1 MNQRPDCRSSS
12 SGWTHTHKEQ
22 TRRQGESRHQLSLAS
37 RDRQWHQTF
46 AAGSRR
52 AGRPTTHKAEDGGD
66 DDPPEDRPKT
76 LLRPHAAPI
85 RKKWEVLLDQQKE
98 RLSVQKTTK
107 SIAETTAAATSTS
120 SEQVKTHHHPDE
132 PVADTIR
139 DSTISKPPLPTP
151 ALVFTLPKAKT
162 KSITTRRFNP
172 NTIVVKPTAN
182 RPDQIPGDLHFEL
195 WTPAAQPSS
204 SSRSITQDAQVRQVI
219 LSSFAVGTKSSY
231 STAVAQ
237 WHNFCDRHNI
247 EEDRRSPANPEL
259 VELWI
264 AEAAGIKSG
273 GYLKDWVCGLKA
285 LHTLN
290 GVPWLIDDDR
300 MRLVKRGAKYT
311 QPPPPSTTHS
321 PDDGGMAS
329 SGPPGGQA

>member
-1 MNQRPDCRSSS
+1 
-12 SGWTHTHKEQ
+12 
-22 TRRQGESRHQLSLAS
+22 
-37 RDRQWHQTF
+37 
-46 AAGSRR
+46 
-52 AGRPTTHKAEDGGD
+52 
-66 DDPPEDRPKT
+66 
-76 LLRPHAAPI
+76 
-85 RKKWEVLLDQQKE
+85 
-98 RLSVQKTTK
+98 
-107 SIAETTAAATSTS
+107 
-120 SEQVKTHHHPDE
+120 DE

-285 LHTLN
+285 WHTLN

-311 QPPPPSTTHS
+311 QPP
-321 PDDGGMAS
+321 
-329 SGPPGGQA
+329 